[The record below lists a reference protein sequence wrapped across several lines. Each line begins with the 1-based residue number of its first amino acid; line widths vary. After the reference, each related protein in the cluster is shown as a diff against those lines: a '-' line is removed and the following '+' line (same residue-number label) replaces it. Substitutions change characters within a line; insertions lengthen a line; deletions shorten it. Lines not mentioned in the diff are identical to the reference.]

1 MMQWTN
7 RPRRFAAAAFVA
19 GLAVLLTGCLLAPG
33 KFSAS
38 LVLRK
43 GGGFT
48 YKYDGEI
55 HLLALSK
62 LAQMGQAAESDAY
75 VEETCY
81 DDETF
86 EERDCTDAEKAEH
99 RQAWD
104 DGAAARKAKKEQ
116 DAAAMRAMLGGIDPA
131 DPAAAEELAARLR
144 RQVGWTR
151 VDYKGDGLFDVSFS
165 LTGKLDHD
173 FLFPT
178 FEGFPMA
185 NFFVTA
191 SRRVGGA
198 VRVDAPGFGPQ
209 TGGNPFQS
217 MMMAGM
223 MGGAAGAADA
233 AAAEAVAN
241 AEAAGDAVEAASDA
255 ATEDTGMAETMPNLP
270 TVDGVFTITTDGEI
284 LANNTDEGA
293 TSGANGKTLVWTI
306 NVRTKQAPT
315 ALIKID

>member
-1 MMQWTN
+1 MTDRTN
-7 RPRRFAAAAFVA
+7 WPRRLAAAALAASF
-19 GLAVLLTGCLLAPG
+19 AVLLAGCLLTPG
-33 KFSAS
+33 KFAAS
-38 LVLRK
+38 LDLRK
-43 GGGFT
+43 SGAFT

-62 LAQMGQAAESDAY
+62 LAQMGQAAQGDDY
-75 VEETCY
+75 VPEPCY

-86 EERDCTDAEKAEH
+86 EERDCTAEEVADH
-99 RQAWD
+99 RRAWD

-144 RQVGWTR
+144 RQVGWNR
-151 VDYKGDGLFDVSFS
+151 VDYRGDGLFEVSFALS
-165 LTGKLDHD
+165 GRLDHD

-191 SRRVGGA
+191 SRRIGGA

-209 TGGNPFQS
+209 AGGNPFQS
-217 MMMAGM
+217 LMMSGM
-223 MGGAAGAADA
+223 MSG
-233 AAAEAVAN
+233 
-241 AEAAGDAVEAASDA
+241 ASDA
-255 ATEDTGMAETMPNLP
+255 AASASAEAQSVEDGNAGPGADNGIPGMPV
-270 TVDGVFTITTDGEI
+270 VDGTFIITTDGEI
-284 LANNTDEGA
+284 LANNTDEG
-293 TSGANGKTLVWTI
+293 SSMGAGGKTLKWTI

-315 ALIKID
+315 ALIKLD

>member
-1 MMQWTN
+1 MMHWTT
-7 RPRRFAAAAFVA
+7 RPRRFAAAALAA
-19 GLAVLLTGCLLAPG
+19 GLAVLLTGCLLTPG
-33 KFSAS
+33 KFTSS
-38 LVLRK
+38 LDLRQ
-43 GGGFT
+43 GGAFT

-62 LAQMGQAAESDAY
+62 LAQMGQAAGSDEY
-75 VEETCY
+75 VEEACY

-86 EERDCTDAEKAEH
+86 EERDCTAEEKAEH

-104 DGAAARKAKKEQ
+104 EGAAARKAKKEQ

-131 DPAAAEELAARLR
+131 DPKAAEELAARLR

-185 NFFVTA
+185 NVFVTA
-191 SRRVGGA
+191 TRRVGGT

-209 TGGNPFQS
+209 AGGNPFQS

-223 MGGAAGAADA
+223 MSGASDVAAAEAAEAAADA
-233 AAAEAVAN
+233 AAEGADE
-241 AEAAGDAVEAASDA
+241 DAD
-255 ATEDTGMAETMPNLP
+255 DTAGMAETMPNLP
-270 TVDGVFTITTDGEI
+270 TVEGTFTLTTDGEI

-293 TSGANGKTLVWTI
+293 SVGANGNTLVWAI

>member
-1 MMQWTN
+1 MLHWTN
-7 RPRRFAAAAFVA
+7 RPRRFAAAALAA
-19 GLAVLLTGCLLAPG
+19 GLAVLLTGCLLTPG
-33 KFSAS
+33 KFAAS
-38 LVLRK
+38 LDLRK
-43 GGGFT
+43 SGAFT

-62 LAQMGQAAESDAY
+62 LAQMGQGMGSDEY
-75 VEETCY
+75 VEESCY

-86 EERDCTDAEKAEH
+86 EERDCTAEEKAEH
-99 RQAWD
+99 RKAWD
-104 DGAAARKAKKEQ
+104 EGASARKAKKEQ

-144 RQVGWTR
+144 RQVGWNR
-151 VDYKGDGLFDVSFS
+151 VDYKGDGLFDVSFA

-191 SRRVGGA
+191 TRRTGGA

-209 TGGNPFQS
+209 AGGNPFQS
-217 MMMAGM
+217 MMMGGM
-223 MGGAAGAADA
+223 MAGAAEAAAADAADA
-233 AAAEAVAN
+233 AASEGANDDSDPAEA
-241 AEAAGDAVEAASDA
+241 
-255 ATEDTGMAETMPNLP
+255 MPQLP
-270 TVDGVFTITTDGEI
+270 TVDGTFTITTDGDI

-293 TSGANGKTLVWTI
+293 SVGATGKTLTWQI

>member
-1 MMQWTN
+1 MKHWTN
-7 RPRRFAAAAFVA
+7 RPRRFAAAALAA
-19 GLAVLLTGCLLAPG
+19 GLAVLLAGCLLTPG
-33 KFSAS
+33 KFTSS
-38 LVLRK
+38 LDLRK
-43 GGGFT
+43 GGAFT

-62 LAQMGQAAESDAY
+62 LAQMGQAADSDEY
-75 VEETCY
+75 VEEACY

-86 EERDCTDAEKAEH
+86 EERDCTAEEKAEH
-99 RQAWD
+99 RKAWEE
-104 DGAAARKAKKEQ
+104 GAAARKAKKEQ

-144 RQVGWTR
+144 RQVGWSR
-151 VDYKGDGLFDVSFS
+151 VDYKGDGLFDVSFA

-191 SRRVGGA
+191 SRRVGGT
-198 VRVDAPGFGPQ
+198 VRIDAPGFGPQ
-209 TGGNPFQS
+209 AGGNPFQS

-223 MGGAAGAADA
+223 MGGTSEAAAA
-233 AAAEAVAN
+233 AAAEAAV
-241 AEAAGDAVEAASDA
+241 EGDASDDATPDTASQ
-255 ATEDTGMAETMPNLP
+255 MPNIP
-270 TVDGVFTITTDGEI
+270 TIEGTFTVTTDGEI

-293 TSGANGKTLVWTI
+293 SVGANGKTLKWVI
-306 NVRTKQAPT
+306 NLRTKQAPT

>member
-19 GLAVLLTGCLLAPG
+19 GLAVLLTGCLLTPG
-33 KFSAS
+33 KFTAS
-38 LVLRK
+38 LDLRK

-86 EERDCTDAEKAEH
+86 EERECTSEEKAEH
-99 RQAWD
+99 RKAWD
-104 DGAAARKAKKEQ
+104 EGAAARKAKKDE

-131 DPAAAEELAARLR
+131 DPAAAEELAAKLR
-144 RQVGWTR
+144 RQVGWNR
-151 VDYKGDGLFDVSFS
+151 VDYKGDGLFEVSFA
-165 LTGKLDHD
+165 LAGKLEHD

-191 SRRVGGA
+191 TRRVGGT

-209 TGGNPFQS
+209 AGSNPFQS

-223 MGGAAGAADA
+223 MSGASDVAAAEAAADA
-233 AAAEAVAN
+233 AAEGADEDAN
-241 AEAAGDAVEAASDA
+241 DSA
-255 ATEDTGMAETMPNLP
+255 GMAETMPNLP
-270 TVDGVFTITTDGEI
+270 TVEGTFTLTTDGEI

-293 TSGANGKTLVWTI
+293 TVGPAGKTLVWTI

-315 ALIKID
+315 ALIKVD

>member
-1 MMQWTN
+1 MMHWTN
-7 RPRRFAAAAFVA
+7 RPRRFAAAVIAA
-19 GLAVLLTGCLLAPG
+19 GLALVLAGCLLTPG
-33 KFSAS
+33 KFTSS
-38 LVLRK
+38 LDLRK
-43 GGGFT
+43 GGTFT

-62 LAQMGQAAESDAY
+62 LAQMGQAAGSEEY
-75 VEETCY
+75 VEQSCY
-81 DDETF
+81 DEETF
-86 EERDCTDAEKAEH
+86 EERDCTAEEKAEH
-99 RQAWD
+99 RKEWD
-104 DGAAARKAKKEQ
+104 DAAADRKAKKEQ

-151 VDYKGDGLFDVSFS
+151 VDYKGDGLFDVSFALS
-165 LTGKLDHD
+165 GKLDHD

-178 FEGFPMA
+178 IEGFPLA

-191 SRRVGGA
+191 SRRVGGT

-209 TGGNPFQS
+209 AGGNPFQS

-223 MGGAAGAADA
+223 LGGAGDAA
-233 AAAEAVAN
+233 AAAEA
-241 AEAAGDAVEAASDA
+241 AASDA
-255 ATEDTGMAETMPNLP
+255 PEDAAPADAESDMSKMPKVP
-270 TVDGVFTITTDGEI
+270 VIDGTFTLTTDGEI

-293 TSGANGKTLVWTI
+293 SVGAKGKTLVWTI
-306 NVRTKQAPT
+306 NVRSKQAPT

>member
-1 MMQWTN
+1 MMHWTN
-7 RPRRFAAAAFVA
+7 RPRRFAAAALAA
-19 GLAVLLTGCLLAPG
+19 GLAVLLTGCLLTPG
-33 KFSAS
+33 KFTSS
-38 LVLRK
+38 LDLRK
-43 GGGFT
+43 GGAFT

-62 LAQMGQAAESDAY
+62 LAQMGQAADSDEY
-75 VEETCY
+75 VEESCY
-81 DDETF
+81 DEETF
-86 EERDCTDAEKAEH
+86 EERDCTAEEKAEH

-104 DGAAARKAKKEQ
+104 EGAAARKAKKEQ

-131 DPAAAEELAARLR
+131 DPKAAEELAARLR

-151 VDYKGDGLFDVSFS
+151 VDYKGDGLFDVSFA

-191 SRRVGGA
+191 SRRVGGT
-198 VRVDAPGFGPQ
+198 VRIDAPGFGPQ
-209 TGGNPFQS
+209 SGGNPFQS

-223 MGGAAGAADA
+223 MGSTTNSPGAEVAADA
-233 AAAEAVAN
+233 AASDAVDA
-241 AEAAGDAVEAASDA
+241 AAGDGPADDA
-255 ATEDTGMAETMPNLP
+255 GMAETTPELP
-270 TVDGVFTITTDGEI
+270 TVEGTFTLTTDGEI

-293 TSGANGKTLVWTI
+293 SVGANGKTLVWAI

>member
-1 MMQWTN
+1 MMHWTN
-7 RPRRFAAAAFVA
+7 RPRRVAAAALA
-19 GLAVLLTGCLLAPG
+19 LGLAALLAGCLLSPG
-33 KFSAS
+33 KFTAS
-38 LVLRK
+38 LDIRK
-43 GGGFT
+43 SGAFT

-62 LAQMGQAAESDAY
+62 LAQMGQGASEEVFKAE
-75 VEETCY
+75 CF

-86 EERDCTDAEKAEH
+86 EQRDCTAEEEADQRKT
-99 RQAWD
+99 WD
-104 DGAAARKAKKEQ
+104 EGAAARKTKKEQ

-131 DPAAAEELAARLR
+131 DPAAAEELAAKLR
-144 RQVGWTR
+144 RQVGWNR
-151 VDYKGDGLFDVSFS
+151 VDYKGDGLFDVSFA

-191 SRRVGGA
+191 TRRQGA

-209 TGGNPFQS
+209 AASNPFQS

-223 MGGAAGAADA
+223 AGGASAATDAAAAGDAADA
-233 AAAEAVAN
+233 AAGEDRN
-241 AEAAGDAVEAASDA
+241 QDA
-255 ATEDTGMAETMPNLP
+255 GMAQAMPNLP
-270 TVDGVFTITTDGEI
+270 VADGTFTITTDGEI

-293 TSGANGKTLVWTI
+293 SVAASGKTLSWAI

>member
-1 MMQWTN
+1 MIMMMHWTI
-7 RPRRFAAAAFVA
+7 RPRRFAAAMLTLGLA
-19 GLAVLLTGCLLAPG
+19 GLLAGCLLSPG
-33 KFSAS
+33 KFTAS
-38 LVLRK
+38 LDIRK
-43 GGGFT
+43 SGAFT

-62 LAQMGQAAESDAY
+62 LAQMGQGASDEVFKAE
-75 VEETCY
+75 CY

-86 EERDCTDAEKAEH
+86 EQRDCTTEEEADQRKT
-99 RQAWD
+99 WD
-104 DGAAARKAKKEQ
+104 EGAAARKTKKEQ
-116 DAAAMRAMLGGIDPA
+116 DAAAMRAMLGGIDPS
-131 DPAAAEELAARLR
+131 DPAAAEELAAKLR
-144 RQVGWTR
+144 RQVGWNR

-191 SRRVGGA
+191 TRRQGA
-198 VRVDAPGFGPQ
+198 VRIDAPGFGPQ
-209 TGGNPFQS
+209 AASNPFQA
-217 MMMAGM
+217 MMMSGM
-223 MGGAAGAADA
+223 MGSADA
-233 AAAEAVAN
+233 ANVAD
-241 AEAAGDAVEAASDA
+241 EAAADTAEDMGEA
-255 ATEDTGMAETMPNLP
+255 G
-270 TVDGVFTITTDGEI
+270 DGVQPTGEATSEMPKLPMADGTFTVTTDSEI

-293 TSGANGKTLVWTI
+293 TAGANGKTLTWSV

>member
-1 MMQWTN
+1 MTWTN
-7 RPRRFAAAAFVA
+7 RPRRLAAAA
-19 GLAVLLTGCLLAPG
+19 LAACAALLLTGCLLTPG
-33 KFSAS
+33 KFAAS
-38 LVLRK
+38 LDIRK
-43 GGGFT
+43 TGAFT

-62 LAQMGQAAESDAY
+62 LAAMGQAAESEEY
-75 VEETCY
+75 VEESCY

-86 EERDCTDAEKAEH
+86 EERDCTDEEKAEH

-104 DGAAARKAKKEQ
+104 AGAAERKAKKEQ

-131 DPAAAEELAARLR
+131 DPAAAEELAAKLR
-144 RQVGWTR
+144 RQVGWNR
-151 VDYKGDGLFDVSFS
+151 VDYKGDGLFDVSFALS
-165 LTGKLDHD
+165 GKLDHD

-185 NFFVTA
+185 NFFVTVT
-191 SRRVGGA
+191 RRQGA

-209 TGGNPFQS
+209 AGSNPFQS

-233 AAAEAVAN
+233 AAAEAAAN
-241 AEAAGDAVEAASDA
+241 ADAAGDAAEAA
-255 ATEDTGMAETMPNLP
+255 ATEDSAEDGGMAQAMPKLP
-270 TVDGVFTITTDGEI
+270 TVDGTFTITTDGEI

-293 TSGANGKTLVWTI
+293 TPGANGKTLSWTI

-315 ALIKID
+315 ALIGIQ

>member
-1 MMQWTN
+1 MIHWTN
-7 RPRRFAAAAFVA
+7 RPRRFAAAALAA
-19 GLAVLLTGCLLAPG
+19 GLAVLLTGCLLTPG
-33 KFSAS
+33 KFTSS
-38 LVLRK
+38 LDLRK
-43 GGGFT
+43 GGTFT

-62 LAQMGQAAESDAY
+62 LAQMGQAAENDEY
-75 VEETCY
+75 VEEPCY

-86 EERDCTDAEKAEH
+86 EERDCTADEMAEH
-99 RQAWD
+99 RKAWD
-104 DGAAARKAKKEQ
+104 EGAAARKAKKEQ

-144 RQVGWTR
+144 RQVGWNR

-198 VRVDAPGFGPQ
+198 VRIDAPGFGPQ
-209 TGGNPFQS
+209 AGGNPFQS

-223 MGGAAGAADA
+223 MGSAGDAAA
-233 AAAEAVAN
+233 AAAEAEVAAN
-241 AEAAGDAVEAASDA
+241 AEAAGDAVDAAASDNA
-255 ATEDTGMAETMPNLP
+255 GTADSIPDLSMIEGT
-270 TVDGVFTITTDGEI
+270 FTITTDGEI

-293 TSGANGKTLVWTI
+293 SVDPKGKTLKWTI

>member
-1 MMQWTN
+1 MMHWTT
-7 RPRRFAAAAFVA
+7 RPRRFAAAALAA
-19 GLAVLLTGCLLAPG
+19 GLAVLLTGCLLTPG
-33 KFSAS
+33 KFTSS
-38 LVLRK
+38 LDLRK
-43 GGGFT
+43 GGAFT

-62 LAQMGQAAESDAY
+62 LAQMGQAAGSDEY
-75 VEETCY
+75 VEEACY

-86 EERDCTDAEKAEH
+86 EERDCTAEEKAEH

-104 DGAAARKAKKEQ
+104 EGAAARKAKKEQ

-131 DPAAAEELAARLR
+131 DPKAAEELAARLR

-185 NFFVTA
+185 NVFVTA
-191 SRRVGGA
+191 TRRVGGT

-209 TGGNPFQS
+209 AGGNPFQS

-223 MGGAAGAADA
+223 MSGASDVTAAEAAEAAADA
-233 AAAEAVAN
+233 AAEGADE
-241 AEAAGDAVEAASDA
+241 DAD
-255 ATEDTGMAETMPNLP
+255 DTAGMAETMPNLP
-270 TVDGVFTITTDGEI
+270 TVEGTFTLTTDGEI

-293 TSGANGKTLVWTI
+293 SVGANGKTLVWAI

>member
-1 MMQWTN
+1 MMHWTT
-7 RPRRFAAAAFVA
+7 RPRRLAAAVLALGLA
-19 GLAVLLTGCLLAPG
+19 GLLAGCLLSPG
-33 KFSAS
+33 KFTAS
-38 LVLRK
+38 LDIRK
-43 GGGFT
+43 SGAFT

-62 LAQMGQAAESDAY
+62 LAQMGQGASDEAFKAE
-75 VEETCY
+75 CY

-86 EERDCTDAEKAEH
+86 ETRECTKEEEADQRKT
-99 RQAWD
+99 WD
-104 DGAAARKAKKEQ
+104 EGAAARKTKKEQ
-116 DAAAMRAMLGGIDPA
+116 DAAAMRAMLGGIDPS
-131 DPAAAEELAARLR
+131 DPAAAEELAAKLR
-144 RQVGWTR
+144 RQVGWNR

-191 SRRVGGA
+191 TRRQGA
-198 VRVDAPGFGPQ
+198 VRIDAPGFGPQ
-209 TGGNPFQS
+209 AAGNPFQA
-217 MMMAGM
+217 MMMSGM
-223 MGGAAGAADA
+223 MGSTTDAAMQAPDA
-233 AAAEAVAN
+233 AATDNDADTDSEDQG
-241 AEAAGDAVEAASDA
+241 AGM
-255 ATEDTGMAETMPNLP
+255 TETMPKLP
-270 TVDGVFTITTDGEI
+270 MADGTFTVTTDGEI

-293 TSGANGKTLVWTI
+293 TVGANGKALTWAV

>member
-1 MMQWTN
+1 MMHWTC
-7 RPRRFAAAAFVA
+7 RPRRLAAAAFVT
-19 GLAVLLTGCLLAPG
+19 GLAVLLTGCLLTPG
-33 KFSAS
+33 KFVAS
-38 LVLRK
+38 LDLRK
-43 GGGFT
+43 SGAFT

-75 VEETCY
+75 VEEPCY

-86 EERDCTDAEKAEH
+86 EERDCTAEEKAQH

-104 DGAAARKAKKEQ
+104 EGAAARKAKKAQ

-151 VDYKGDGLFDVSFS
+151 VDYKGDGLFDVSFALS
-165 LTGKLDHD
+165 GRLDHD

-191 SRRVGGA
+191 SRRVGGT

-209 TGGNPFQS
+209 AGSNPFQS
-217 MMMAGM
+217 MMMGGM
-223 MGGAAGAADA
+223 MAGAAEA
-233 AAAEAVAN
+233 AASQAATSDEDGAEDGV
-241 AEAAGDAVEAASDA
+241 GDA
-255 ATEDTGMAETMPNLP
+255 GMADAMPNMP
-270 TVDGVFTITTDGEI
+270 VIDGTFTITTDGEV

-293 TSGANGKTLVWTI
+293 SVGANGKTLSWSI
-306 NVRTKQAPT
+306 NLRTKQAPT
-315 ALIKID
+315 ALIKIN

>member
-1 MMQWTN
+1 MLHWTN
-7 RPRRFAAAAFVA
+7 RPRRFAAAA
-19 GLAVLLTGCLLAPG
+19 LAASLAILLTGCLLTPG
-33 KFSAS
+33 KFAAS
-38 LVLRK
+38 LDLRK
-43 GGGFT
+43 GGAFT

-62 LAQMGQAAESDAY
+62 LAQMGQAAENEEF
-75 VEETCY
+75 VEAACY
-81 DDETF
+81 DEETF
-86 EERDCTDAEKAEH
+86 EERDCTAEEKAEQ
-99 RQAWD
+99 RKAWD
-104 DGAAARKAKKEQ
+104 EGAAARKAKKEQ

-144 RQVGWTR
+144 RQVGWNR
-151 VDYKGDGLFDVSFS
+151 VDYKGDGLFDVSFA

-191 SRRVGGA
+191 SRRVGGT
-198 VRVDAPGFGPQ
+198 VRIDAPGFGPQ
-209 TGGNPFQS
+209 AGGNPFQS

-223 MGGAAGAADA
+223 MGGASDAAAA
-233 AAAEAVAN
+233 AAAEA
-241 AEAAGDAVEAASDA
+241 AVEGEASDA
-255 ATEDTGMAETMPNLP
+255 ATTDTASQMPNIP
-270 TVDGVFTITTDGEI
+270 TIEGTFTVTTDGEI

-293 TSGANGKTLVWTI
+293 SVGANGKTLKWVI
-306 NVRTKQAPT
+306 NLRTKQAPT